1 MDNDS
6 AQKKSTIWTRN
17 FICVF
22 IIFAMLQFSHTAVNT
37 LVSTYAVHLGAGP
50 VIMGMLTGMLF
61 AVALVMRPF
70 IGPITS
76 KFNHRR
82 LMILAS
88 ILGIIAYIGYALFHE
103 ISTFVAFRILAG
115 FQYAIIG
122 TLGMTMAADS
132 VPEEKLASG
141 ISMYAIGGA
150 ILAVFGPSLGIL
162 CRDLGTELRGVD
174 FGYTLVFLVGMIAMV
189 IAAIASFCLDNKA
202 LTEGPKMD
210 LGKWYRNIVDVN
222 ALPAAALG
230 ALSVIGYSI
239 INSYMVPFT
248 VERNLAGA
256 STFFMLMGIAMFA
269 VKPISGKMIDKYG
282 LFKLV
287 VITMAIYI
295 ASFIFIGTAHTTW
308 AIFAGAICA
317 ALGYG
322 SALPAFQTMAIQA
335 VYPQKRAVASNTM
348 YLGLDV
354 GNFCGPLLGGVVYGF
369 STYGT
374 VMLSALVP
382 VTLALVFFFII
393 WPTFARRRD
402 KVAEEVAQFK
412 Q

>member
-1 MDNDS
+1 MSNES
-6 AQKKSTIWTRN
+6 SQKKSTIWTRN

-70 IGPITS
+70 IGPITA
-76 KFNHRR
+76 KFNHRL

-88 ILGIIAYIGYALFHE
+88 ILGVISYIGYALFHE
-103 ISTFVAFRILAG
+103 INIFVAFRIIAG
-115 FQYAIIG
+115 FQYAVIG
-122 TLGMTMAADS
+122 TLGMTLAADS

-162 CRDLGTELRGVD
+162 CRDLGTSLRGVD
-174 FGYTLVFLVGMIAMV
+174 FGYTLVFLVGMAAM
-189 IAAIASFCLDNKA
+189 IISTIASFCLDNRA
-202 LTEGPKMD
+202 LSEGPKMD
-210 LGKWYRNIVDVN
+210 LGKWYKNIVDIN
-222 ALPAAALG
+222 ALPAAGLG
-230 ALSVIGYSI
+230 ALTVIGYSI

-248 VERNLAGA
+248 VERDIAGV
-256 STFFMLMGIAMFA
+256 STFFMLMGISMFA
-269 VKPISGKMIDKYG
+269 VKPISGRMIEKYG
-282 LFKLV
+282 LFKFIIVATLV
-287 VITMAIYI
+287 YVV
-295 ASFIFIGTAHTTW
+295 SFIFIGTARTTW
-308 AIFAGAICA
+308 AIFVGAVCA

-348 YLGLDV
+348 YLGLDI

-382 VTLALVFFFII
+382 VTLALIFFFVI

-402 KVAEEVAQFK
+402 KVAEEVTSMK
-412 Q
+412 

>member
-1 MDNDS
+1 MNNE
-6 AQKKSTIWTRN
+6 STRGKNSIWTRN

-22 IIFAMLQFSHTAVNT
+22 VIFAMLQFSHTAVNT

-70 IGPITS
+70 IGPIAS
-76 KFNHRR
+76 KFNHKL

-88 ILGIIAYIGYALFHE
+88 ALGVVAYVGYAVFHE
-103 ISTFVAFRILAG
+103 IIIFVAFRILAG

-132 VPEEKLASG
+132 VPEERLASG
-141 ISMYAIGGA
+141 ISMYTIGGA
-150 ILAVFGPSLGIL
+150 ILAVFGPSIGIM

-174 FGYTLVFLVGMIAMV
+174 FGYTLVFLVGMIAMI
-189 IAAIASFCLDNKA
+189 IALIASFCISDSQLVKV
-202 LTEGPKMD
+202 PKMD
-210 LGKWYRNIVDVN
+210 LGKWYKNIVDVF
-222 ALPAAALG
+222 ALPAAGLG

-248 VERNLAGA
+248 VERSLSGV
-256 STFFMLMGIAMFA
+256 SIFFMLIGIAMFA
-269 VKPISGKMIDKYG
+269 VKPISGRMIEKYG
-282 LFKLV
+282 LFKLG
-287 VITMAIYI
+287 VISMIV
-295 ASFIFIGTAHTTW
+295 FILAFFFIGTAHSTW
-308 AIFAGAICA
+308 AIYAGAICT

-335 VYPQKRAVASNTM
+335 VYPHKRAVASNTM

-354 GNFCGPLLGGVVYGF
+354 GNFCGPLLGGDVYGF

-374 VMLSALVP
+374 VMLTAVIP
-382 VTLALVFFFII
+382 VVLALVFFFVI

-402 KVAEEVAQFK
+402 KVTEDLASMHD
-412 Q
+412 